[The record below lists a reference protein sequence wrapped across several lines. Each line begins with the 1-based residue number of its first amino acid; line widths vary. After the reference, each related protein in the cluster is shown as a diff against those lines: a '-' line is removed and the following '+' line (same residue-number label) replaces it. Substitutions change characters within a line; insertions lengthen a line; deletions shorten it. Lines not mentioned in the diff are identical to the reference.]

1 MNTELTALTR
11 PRISSGVAT
20 CTRVWRTTTLTMSKA
35 PVAARAM
42 SESGKLRERPNSA
55 VAAPNAPTAQSIIR
69 PACRWIGQ
77 RARVKPTMS
86 APTAG
91 ALRSRPSPSGPA
103 CRMSRAKIGSSEV
116 TPARITANR
125 SRVIAPSRIGLDFT

>member
-20 CTRVWRTTTLTMSKA
+20 CTRVWRTTTLTMSNA

-42 SESGKLRERPNSA
+42 SDSGKLRETPNKA
-55 VAAPNAPTAQSIIR
+55 VVAPNNPTETIIIR
-69 PACRWIGQ
+69 PACRLIGQ
-77 RARVKPTMS
+77 RARVKPTAT

-91 ALRSRPSPSGPA
+91 ALRSRPRPSGPV
-103 CRMSRAKIGSSEV
+103 CRMSLANMGNSEV
-116 TPARITANR
+116 TPARITTKR
-125 SRVIAPSRIGLDFT
+125 SRVMAPRRTGFDRT

>member
-20 CTRVWRTTTLTMSKA
+20 CTRVCRTTTLTMSKP
-35 PVAARAM
+35 PVATRASM
-42 SESGKLRERPNSA
+42 DSGKLRERPNSTV
-55 VAAPNAPTAQSIIR
+55 VAPKAPTAQIIKR
-69 PACRWIGQ
+69 PARLWIGQ
-77 RARVKPTMS
+77 RDSTKPTAR
-86 APTAG
+86 APMAG
-91 ALRSRPSPSGPA
+91 ALLSAPRPMGPE
-103 CRMSRAKIGSSEV
+103 CRMSRAKMGRSEV